1 MSKSVS
7 NSGVVK
13 REKKQGVVTREVYDR
28 AMSSYQNLAKQ
39 GIITRDQ
46 AQQLIDAYALD
57 HRVKGTRGESNLAIL
72 LEMPSVAQMMQQA
85 TALLVQVN
93 AQLAK
98 DKTRMQKVT
107 KANQPKMVGL
117 PQVGLK
123 VEITNA
129 IQVKDKA

>member
-7 NSGVVK
+7 NSVVVK
-13 REKKQGVVTREVYDR
+13 REKKQGVVTRDVYDR
-28 AMSSYQNLAKQ
+28 AMSSYQELAKQ
-39 GIITRDQ
+39 GVISKSQ
-46 AQQLIDAYALD
+46 AQKLIDAYAAD

-72 LEMPSVAQMMQQA
+72 SEMPLVANEMQQA
-85 TALLVQVN
+85 TALIVKAN
-93 AQLAK
+93 AKLAK

-129 IQVKDKA
+129 IEVKDKA

>member
-7 NSGVVK
+7 NSEVVK

-28 AMSSYQNLAKQ
+28 AMSSYQNLVKDGVITSEQ
-39 GIITRDQ
+39 GQ
-46 AQQLIDAYALD
+46 ALIDAYARD

-72 LEMPSVAQMMQQA
+72 LEMPSVASMMQQA
-85 TALLVQVN
+85 TALLVKVN

-129 IQVKDKA
+129 IEVTDKA

>member
-1 MSKSVS
+1 MSKSVV

-13 REKKQGVVTREVYDR
+13 REKKQGVVSREVYDR
-28 AMSSYQNLAKQ
+28 AMSSYQELAKK
-39 GIITRDQ
+39 GVITKSQ
-46 AQQLIDAYALD
+46 AQQLIDAYAAD

-72 LEMPSVAQMMQQA
+72 SEMPSVASMMQQA
-85 TALLVQVN
+85 TALLVKVN

-98 DKTRMQKVT
+98 DKTRMQKAT

-129 IQVKDKA
+129 VEVKDKA

>member
-7 NSGVVK
+7 NSEVVK

-39 GIITRDQ
+39 GVITKSQ
-46 AQQLIDAYALD
+46 AQQLIDAYAAD

-72 LEMPSVAQMMQQA
+72 LEMPSVASMMQQA
-85 TALLVQVN
+85 TALLVKVN
-93 AQLAK
+93 AQLAE

-129 IQVKDKA
+129 IEVKDKA

>member
-7 NSGVVK
+7 NSVVVK

-28 AMSSYQNLAKQ
+28 AMSSYQDLAKK
-39 GIITRDQ
+39 GVITKAQ
-46 AQQLIDAYALD
+46 AQQLIDAYAQD

-72 LEMPSVAQMMQQA
+72 SEMPSVASMMQQA
-85 TALLVQVN
+85 TALLVKVN

-129 IQVKDKA
+129 VEVKDKA

>member
-7 NSGVVK
+7 VSNVVK
-13 REKKQGVVTREVYDR
+13 REKKQGVVTRDVYDS
-28 AMSSYQNLAKQ
+28 AMSTYQGLVKSGAVSKEI
-39 GIITRDQ
+39 G
-46 AQQLIDAYALD
+46 QQLIDEYAAN

-72 LEMPSVAQMMQQA
+72 TDLPSVANMMQQA
-85 TALLVQVN
+85 TALLVKVN

-129 IQVKDKA
+129 VEVKDKA

>member
-7 NSGVVK
+7 NSVVVK

-28 AMSSYQNLAKQ
+28 AMSSYQDLAKQ
-39 GIITRDQ
+39 GVITKSQ
-46 AQQLIDAYALD
+46 AQQLIDAYAAD

-72 LEMPSVAQMMQQA
+72 SDMPSVASMMQQA
-85 TALLVQVN
+85 TALLVKVN

-129 IQVKDKA
+129 IEVKDKA

>member
-7 NSGVVK
+7 NSEVVK

-39 GIITRDQ
+39 GVITKSQ
-46 AQQLIDAYALD
+46 AQQLIDAYAAD

-72 LEMPSVAQMMQQA
+72 LEMPSVASMMQQA
-85 TALLVQVN
+85 TALLVKVN

-129 IQVKDKA
+129 IEVKDKA

>member
-7 NSGVVK
+7 NSVVVK

-28 AMSSYQNLAKQ
+28 AMSSYQDLAKQ
-39 GIITRDQ
+39 GVITKSQ
-46 AQQLIDAYALD
+46 AQQLIDAYAAD

-72 LEMPSVAQMMQQA
+72 SEMPSVASMMQQA
-85 TALLVQVN
+85 TALLVKVN

-129 IQVKDKA
+129 VEVKDKA

>member
-7 NSGVVK
+7 NSEVVK

-46 AQQLIDAYALD
+46 AQQLIDAYASD

-72 LEMPSVAQMMQQA
+72 LEMPSVASMMQQA
-85 TALLVQVN
+85 TALLVKVN

-129 IQVKDKA
+129 VEVKDKA